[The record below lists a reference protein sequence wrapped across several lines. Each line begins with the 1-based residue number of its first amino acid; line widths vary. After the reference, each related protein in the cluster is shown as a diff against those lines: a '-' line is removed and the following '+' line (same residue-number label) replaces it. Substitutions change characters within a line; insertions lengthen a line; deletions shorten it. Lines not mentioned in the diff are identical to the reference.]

1 MRLYS
6 SWQRSGYLI
15 YRLWPSVRVF
25 DDGRTDFYGPAF
37 VEDGLRVWNAC
48 PDWAAILARD
58 RVNAALLPI
67 DSALATVLRERS
79 DWKLVYH
86 DRVALLFEKT
96 ENGK

>member
-1 MRLYS
+1 MERM
-6 SWQRSGYLI
+6 SGL
-15 YRLWPSVRVF
+15 
-25 DDGRTDFYGPAF
+25 GRDPGT
-37 VEDGLRVWNAC
+37 
-48 PDWAAILARD
+48 D

-96 ENGK
+96 ENAK

>member
-1 MRLYS
+1 
-6 SWQRSGYLI
+6 
-15 YRLWPSVRVF
+15 
-25 DDGRTDFYGPAF
+25 
-37 VEDGLRVWNAC
+37 VEDGLRVWNAY

-86 DRVALLFEKT
+86 DRVALLFVKT